1 MIKSLGIII
10 AATAILSANENPKG
24 VEGLSKETRALLAD
38 EMKHIEKGM
47 HHIFSSIVKGEYEE
61 ISKTATDI
69 HNSFIFAQSLTE
81 TQRAELKANL
91 PQGFIDLDRSF
102 HAAAAKLSEAAEFED
117 KAAVEEN
124 FSTMTGLCV
133 QCHSTY
139 AAQRFHAFS
148 EQ

>member
-10 AATAILSANENPKG
+10 TAATILSAGEGQKG
-24 VEGLSKETRALLAD
+24 VEGLSKDTRTLLAD
-38 EMKHIEKGM
+38 EMKYIEKGM

-69 HNSFIFAQSLTE
+69 HNSFIFAQNLTE
-81 TQRAELKANL
+81 AQRAELKANL

-117 KAAVEEN
+117 KTAVEEN
-124 FSTMTGLCV
+124 FAIMTGLCV
-133 QCHSTY
+133 QCHSAY
-139 AAQRFHAFS
+139 AQQRFRAFS
-148 EQ
+148 E